1 MSVGEV
7 MTTSSTGGQ
16 KAGNDVRMSLP
27 PVRELLEVAEL
38 YGKGAKKY
46 SDHNWAKGYE
56 WSKSYDA
63 MMRHAMEWWAGNEF
77 DEGEGGTG
85 QEHLDAVIFHA
96 LTLKYFR
103 KHFPEFDDRFKIPKR
118 MENLEWAP
126 NSNVSVVVGGDNP
139 SMDSQLPPKKV
150 DKLDEEW
157 MRQYTW
163 TGRYGRYEWRDNEIT
178 AGWYRQH
185 LSSWRLSGENYVDPG
200 EESPNGPF
208 TRD

>member
-1 MSVGEV
+1 VSVGEV

-16 KAGNDVRMSLP
+16 KAGNDVRMSLL

-63 MMRHAMEWWAGNEF
+63 LNRHAMEWWAGNEF
-77 DEGEGGTG
+77 DDGEGGTG
-85 QEHLDAVIFHA
+85 QEHLDCVIFHA

-103 KHFPEFDDRFKIPKR
+103 KHFAEFDDRFKIPKR
-118 MENLEWAP
+118 PEEKLGEQMWP
-126 NSNVSVVVGGDNP
+126 KVSRPREVKN
-139 SMDSQLPPKKV
+139 
-150 DKLDEEW
+150 LDEEW
-157 MRQYTW
+157 MREF
-163 TGRYGRYEWRDNEIT
+163 EWRSRYLI
-178 AGWYRQH
+178 Y
-185 LSSWRLSGENYVDPG
+185 SWRADSGKPGWHYRADNPGHHRWSWSSENLLTYTYN
-200 EESPNGPF
+200 NGPF

>member
-1 MSVGEV
+1 MSAGEV

-118 MENLEWAP
+118 PEEKLVEQVWP
-126 NSNVSVVVGGDNP
+126 KVSRPREVKN
-139 SMDSQLPPKKV
+139 
-150 DKLDEEW
+150 LDEEW
-157 MRQYTW
+157 MREF
-163 TGRYGRYEWRDNEIT
+163 EWRSRYLIYAWRADSGKS
-178 AGWYRQH
+178 GWHYRAD
-185 LSSWRLSGENYVDPG
+185 DPG
-200 EESPNGPF
+200 HHRWSWSSENLLTYTYNNGPF